1 MSKISTPH
9 DLPSVETLSDVTPE
23 SFARDILPAARPVL
37 IKGLMAKWPA
47 VTQGLKGPEAMASY
61 LKAMDRGQPTTV
73 LESYNTSQ
81 GHFTYSPDMSD
92 FNFTK
97 RFKSISA
104 GLDQLLNVLEHPNP
118 PYIYI
123 QSTVIQDYLPVFLK
137 ENVSPLLPPAIQPR
151 IWISNGTTAQT
162 HNDNDHNLACVVA
175 GRRRFTLFPPEQLP
189 NLYIGPMDHT
199 PSGRAISLVNLEQPD
214 FDKFPKF
221 REALESAQVAEMEPG
236 DALYVPKYWWH
247 HVKSL
252 TPFNVLVNYW
262 WGNSANT
269 VENPM
274 SAFLSALL
282 SLKDI
287 PANDKAYWKAMF
299 DHYIFQMEGDPM
311 PHIPLANQ
319 GGLGRQT
326 AKQRAE
332 IFAALKAL
340 IDGRG

>member
-1 MSKISTPH
+1 MSNSSPSFAF
-9 DLPSVETLSDVTPE
+9 PSVKVVHDVTPE
-23 SFARDILPAARPVL
+23 LFVRDILPAARPVL
-37 IKGLMAKWPA
+37 VKGLVSKWPA
-47 VTQGLKGPEAMASY
+47 VTVGLKGPAAMAEY
-61 LKAMDRGQPTTV
+61 LKPMDIGRPTTV

-81 GHFTYSPDMSD
+81 GRFTYGPDMSD
-92 FNFTK
+92 FNFNK
-97 RFKSISA
+97 RLKSISA

-123 QSTVIQDYLPVFLK
+123 QSTVIQDYLPDFLK
-137 ENVSPLLPPAIQPR
+137 DNVSPLLPPAIQPR

-199 PSGRAISLVNLEQPD
+199 PSGRAISLVDLANPD
-214 FDKFPKF
+214 FDRFPKF
-221 REALESAQVAEMEPG
+221 REALATAQVAEMEPG

-274 SAFLSALL
+274 SAFLNGLL
-282 SLKDI
+282 SLKNI
-287 PANDKAYWKAMF
+287 PDNDKAYWKAMF
-299 DHYIFQMEGDPM
+299 DHYIFQTGGDPM
-311 PHIPLANQ
+311 AHIPPAYQ

-326 AKQRAE
+326 QKHRAE

>member
-1 MSKISTPH
+1 MSKNSTHPAFA
-9 DLPSVETLSDVTPE
+9 SVEIRYDITPE
-23 SFARDILPAARPVL
+23 VFAREILPVARPVL

-47 VTQGLKGPEAMASY
+47 VAQGLKGPEAMAGY
-61 LKAMDRGQPTTV
+61 LKAMDRGQSTTV

-104 GLDQLLNVLEHPNP
+104 GLDQLLNVMEHPNP

-123 QSTVIQDYLPVFLK
+123 QSTVIQDYLPAFLK
-137 ENVSPLLPPAIQPR
+137 ENISPLLPPAVQPR

-199 PSGRAISLVNLEQPD
+199 PSGRAISLVNLERPD
-214 FDKFPKF
+214 FDRFPRF
-221 REALESAQVAEMEPG
+221 REALAAAQVAEMEPG
-236 DALYVPKYWWH
+236 DALYMPKYWWH
-247 HVKSL
+247 QVKSL

-274 SAFLSALL
+274 STFLSALL
-282 SLKDI
+282 SLKDV

-299 DHYIFQMEGDPM
+299 DHYIFQTEGDPM
-311 PHIPLANQ
+311 PHIPAANQ
-319 GGLGRQT
+319 GGLGPQT
-326 AKQRAE
+326 PKQRAE